1 MTFAIRISE
10 LVTLAPGFARSALRD
25 KIPKLYRTTFS
36 TLYFS
41 AVLMNIPDSKVCLK
55 AESSVWR
62 LWKLTCKSKF
72 CSQNYLINFQLGMG
86 TIPIPSIDT
95 VDTCEL
101 GASIDTG
108 TKYRM
113 FRYCARAVYFQRA
126 CAKTCLVKSQM
137 FVKCV
142 NAVLYY

>member
-1 MTFAIRISE
+1 MKYFRH
-10 LVTLAPGFARSALRD
+10 
-25 KIPKLYRTTFS
+25 KLGVYVSGNGCDFGSRG
-36 TLYFS
+36 
-41 AVLMNIPDSKVCLK
+41 V
-55 AESSVWR
+55 
-62 LWKLTCKSKF
+62 
-72 CSQNYLINFQLGMG
+72 LGMG
-86 TIPIPSIDT
+86 MIPIPSIDT

-101 GASIDTG
+101 GVSIDTG

-113 FRYCARAVYFQRA
+113 FRYCARAVYVQRA